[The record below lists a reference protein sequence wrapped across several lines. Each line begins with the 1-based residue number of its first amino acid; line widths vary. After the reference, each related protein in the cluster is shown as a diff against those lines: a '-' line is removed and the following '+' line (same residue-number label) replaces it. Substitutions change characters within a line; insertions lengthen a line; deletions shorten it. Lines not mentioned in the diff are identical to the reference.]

1 MNLKRKIIILV
12 MVLFFVVSCGTLGI
26 KFSDNSVTVLETAT
40 TSSIGYLIAK
50 NNKDYIPK
58 FVEWYADF
66 NEKATTLAGMQS
78 AFKDGLAQLT
88 DLITK
93 EPYLKLQIRTAM
105 DLIEV
110 TADGPQ
116 IESDMEKYKK
126 VVDGFM
132 LGVLE
137 AQKT

>member
-116 IESDMEKYKK
+116 VESDMEKYKK